1 MEKISKST
9 REKLLDAEDM
19 LRTNSSRSSS
29 IFSYTT
35 NGSGSLCSACASSI
49 ASNSRSESQRNGS
62 FRTTSMELKQVQQK
76 HVPIPTNKVSRGV
89 FSSNTGLSLLLLSL
103 LVLIF
108 WGKVCA
114 ILCTSTWLFFMPGQS
129 KGGDLAVDMVGM
141 LDVDSDEYKKRIILE
156 GLLERNRSRQL

>member
-1 MEKISKST
+1 M
-9 REKLLDAEDM
+9 
-19 LRTNSSRSSS
+19 
-29 IFSYTT
+29 
-35 NGSGSLCSACASSI
+35 
-49 ASNSRSESQRNGS
+49 
-62 FRTTSMELKQVQQK
+62 QQK
-76 HVPIPTNKVSRGV
+76 HVPIPTKKVSRGV

-129 KGGDLAVDMVGM
+129 KGGDLAVNMVGM